1 MWPSSSVGGVLPAV
15 ESQGTWC
22 VRRPWSV
29 FQLLSRLKGNLEEE
43 NHHLLSQI
51 QLLSQQNQMLLEQN
65 MESKEQYHEEQKQ
78 YM

>member
-1 MWPSSSVGGVLPAV
+1 MRPAEASRAGAPPGRCPTPELP
-15 ESQGTWC
+15 GTL
-22 VRRPWSV
+22 

-51 QLLSQQNQMLLEQN
+51 QLLSQQNQMLVEQN
-65 MESKEQYHEEQKQ
+65 LESKEQFHEEQKQ

>member
-1 MWPSSSVGGVLPAV
+1 MDALGKCSFPLRGWVPSVA
-15 ESQGTWC
+15 SQS
-22 VRRPWSV
+22 WSV

-65 MESKEQYHEEQKQ
+65 MENKEQYHEEQKQ